1 MPSARKQTVIEAPV
15 EQVWAY
21 IGDPRRYPEWA
32 GNVVSVTGLATVE
45 AEAEFQQVSKS
56 PLGKSE
62 TTFRIEELDELRTI
76 KLRCEQTGYYSRW
89 VLTEAQS
96 QTFAEV
102 EIGIEPTALQ
112 YRLMFGV
119 MGKRYLRSIADQAVD
134 GVRTRLQRG

>member
-1 MPSARKQTVIEAPV
+1 MPSARKQTLIEAPV

-21 IGDPRRYPEWA
+21 VGDPRSYPEWA
-32 GNVVSVTGLATVE
+32 GNVLSVTGLATVE

-56 PLGKSE
+56 PLGTSE

-76 KLRCEQTGYYSRW
+76 KLRCEQSGYYSRPW

-112 YRLMFGV
+112 YRLLFGV
-119 MGKRYLRSIADQAVD
+119 MGKR
-134 GVRTRLQRG
+134 

>member
-1 MPSARKQTVIEAPV
+1 VPSARKQTVIEAPV

-32 GNVVSVTGLATVE
+32 GNVISVTGLATVE